1 MFLQVLKQYYLK
13 NIEATNTQLTTSS
26 KSGHFF
32 LTKYSNQPTSLIAS
46 IPNHR
51 QFPRTQREKIE
62 KIS

>member
-1 MFLQVLKQYYLK
+1 MFLQVLKQCYLK
-13 NIEATNTQLTTSS
+13 NIEATNTEPLVLNQVI
-26 KSGHFF
+26 FF
-32 LTKYSNQPTSLIAS
+32 FNQILQPTGLIAS